1 MNSQNAWSVNDFL
14 NCHQSKAKFMQEE
27 EKKEMQMAERS
38 SSTPD
43 SFP

>member
-1 MNSQNAWSVNDFL
+1 
-14 NCHQSKAKFMQEE
+14 MQEE

-43 SFP
+43 SFPWHGR